1 MGLEILSDYNKII
14 LQLIVKIIVNS
25 IFFLKKLF
33 KFLYSF
39 ITENPLIK
47 R

>member
-25 IFFLKKLF
+25 IFFFKK
-33 KFLYSF
+33 
-39 ITENPLIK
+39 IV
-47 R
+47 